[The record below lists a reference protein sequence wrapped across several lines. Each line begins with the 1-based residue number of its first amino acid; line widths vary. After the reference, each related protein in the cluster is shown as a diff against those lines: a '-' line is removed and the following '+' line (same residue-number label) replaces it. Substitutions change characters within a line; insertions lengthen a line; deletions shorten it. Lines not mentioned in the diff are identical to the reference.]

1 MKIRMS
7 TLRKI
12 IKEACGDPPA
22 EIDLHLDQP
31 EMPSEVI
38 QGRDL
43 DYSHPSEGSHAKKH
57 LYHTSEDALKLH
69 GLLRDED
76 NIPTWCLEYLAI
88 ARHGVGVVHDYLS
101 YKMNQK
107 K

>member
-7 TLRKI
+7 TLRRI
-12 IKEACGDPPA
+12 IRECAGD
-22 EIDLHLDQP
+22 D
-31 EMPSEVI
+31 MPQKSMG
-38 QGRDL
+38 GRDL
-43 DYSHPSEGSHAKKH
+43 DYQVPSEGKHAKGH
-57 LYHTSEDALKLH
+57 LFHTSQDAMRLH
-69 GLLRDED
+69 DILMDED

-101 YKMNQK
+101 YKISNK

>member
-7 TLRKI
+7 TLRRI
-12 IKEACGDPPA
+12 IRECAGDDMPH
-22 EIDLHLDQP
+22 E
-31 EMPSEVI
+31 EMG
-38 QGRDL
+38 GRNL
-43 DYSHPSEGSHAKKH
+43 DYQVPSEGKHAKGH
-57 LYHTSEDALKLH
+57 LFHTSQDAMRLH
-69 GLLRDED
+69 DLLMDED

-101 YKMNQK
+101 YKINQK